1 MVELVI
7 IIGLRINMFSSP
19 TFLRVKLLIL
29 NTVIIQVIIELGG
42 MLFGVSGLL
51 LSAPN
56 PCLYYISL
64 FVYDSFKILPPPQQM
79 SKCMNKCEQK
89 LCGHWTLQQMSG
101 QM

>member
-1 MVELVI
+1 MLGRMVELVI

-51 LSAPN
+51 LLLLLIESL
-56 PCLYYISL
+56 PC
-64 FVYDSFKILPPPQQM
+64 M
-79 SKCMNKCEQK
+79 T
-89 LCGHWTLQQMSG
+89 WTA
-101 QM
+101 